1 MLESPLMECDAI
13 ERHLN
18 IPHSSVPV
26 LCTLLDNK
34 TGSSHHVKDSLHEL
48 KDKARLRLML
58 YDDFFN
64 NTTYVYFNY
73 LKIRVFYKYNYNL

>member
-48 KDKARLRLML
+48 RDKARLRLMF
-58 YDDFFN
+58 YDDFLITPLIF
-64 NTTYVYFNY
+64 T
-73 LKIRVFYKYNYNL
+73 